1 MSSYPAVSTECMQ
14 DKRRLIDG
22 QTDMSKAVEPLE
34 QYARD
39 YGNALKRYFQRRGA
53 SPEQAEDLA
62 QDVFTR
68 LAASSKKGEIDNP
81 EAYLMRTASNVWV
94 DVLRKKESRSDK
106 FHVEYEDSVHSP
118 EGFSPENV
126 LGSRDELN
134 CLLRALDELAIE
146 TRQIY
151 LLCRVD
157 GMKRKD
163 VGKRMG
169 ISESAVDRHLMK
181 AAKKISQVFG
191 ERNE

>member
-1 MSSYPAVSTECMQ
+1 MQ
-14 DKRRLIDG
+14 DKYDLHGGRG
-22 QTDMSKAVEPLE
+22 GEPKAVEPLAD
-34 QYARD
+34 YARD

-53 SPEQAEDLA
+53 SPDLAEDLA
-62 QDVFTR
+62 QDVFAR
-68 LAASSKKGEIDNP
+68 LAASSRKGEIENP
-81 EAYLMRTASNVWV
+81 EAYLMRTASNVWI

-106 FHVEYEDSVHSP
+106 LHVEYEDSVHSP

-126 LGSRDELN
+126 LGSRDELM
-134 CLLRALDELAIE
+134 CLLRALEELAPQ

-151 LLCRVD
+151 LLCRMD
-157 GMKRKD
+157 GMKRRD

-191 ERNE
+191 EAE

>member
-1 MSSYPAVSTECMQ
+1 MQ

-68 LAASSKKGEIDNP
+68 LAASSRKGEIDNP

-94 DVLRKKESRSDK
+94 DVLRKKESRGDK

-118 EGFSPENV
+118 EVFSPENV

-134 CLLRALDELAIE
+134 CLLRALDELAVE